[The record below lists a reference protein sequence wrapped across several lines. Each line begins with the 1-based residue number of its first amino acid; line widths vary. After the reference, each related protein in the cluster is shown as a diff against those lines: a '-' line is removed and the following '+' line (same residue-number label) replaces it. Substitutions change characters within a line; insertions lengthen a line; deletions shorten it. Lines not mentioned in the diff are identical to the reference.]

1 MSSLSMALAGK
12 KWTIGSQQ
20 QHIDPG
26 TLNQWLRTHHGYVYL
41 GGDWCNL
48 NLTAP
53 NDLEPSG
60 NIRFISE
67 APKPSLDTLHSYID
81 HSNPIAILHVRNK
94 THFVLATGYVP
105 GTQQIVVNDPVRPP
119 RDGLFGLS
127 RMSLAPPL
135 CFCEGVCVCDG
146 V

>member
-1 MSSLSMALAGK
+1 M
-12 KWTIGSQQ
+12 I
-20 QHIDPG
+20 PER
-26 TLNQWLRTHHGYVYL
+26 NQWLRTHHGYVYL

-105 GTQQIVVNDPVRPP
+105 GTQQIVVNDPFFPVDTYDYGQVADTILYHVAENPSAPAVPPKPSAVEHMDHVIRRDKRRP
-119 RDGLFGLS
+119 
-127 RMSLAPPL
+127 
-135 CFCEGVCVCDG
+135 
-146 V
+146 